1 MTVDSL
7 TGAAQVLAAAS
18 DHPYARFA
26 VSMAVTADV
35 VGLAEA
41 DAQLWCVQTPFGRI
55 GHGLGE
61 VSAVLG
67 LLARAEDAA
76 LLDGV
81 RWVNVP
87 RLPAGAVPAGWQRND
102 DWDFRWTTREP
113 AVQPGQDRVV
123 VLDEATAPAVNALL
137 DQAMPETP
145 VRPGRRLVR
154 RFYGIW
160 DAGTL
165 IACAADRS
173 SSTVGVIGAV
183 AVHPDHRR
191 AGYGSAISAA
201 LTSRLRH
208 QHGLVGL
215 GVLAGNEPATR
226 VYERLGYRDSV
237 AVTSLRPQAP
247 QDPADH
253 DLVDATRR
261 RKGT

>member
-1 MTVDSL
+1 MTADPL

-26 VSMAVTADV
+26 VSMAITPEV
-35 VGLAEA
+35 VGLAVA

-55 GHGLGE
+55 GHGLGD

-67 LLARAEDAA
+67 LLAQAADAA

-81 RWVNVP
+81 RWVNLP
-87 RLPAGAVPAGWQRND
+87 RLPAGAVPAGWQRSD

-113 AVQPGQDRVV
+113 PVQPGQDRVM
-123 VLDEATAPAVNALL
+123 VLDEVAAPAVNALL
-137 DQAMPETP
+137 DLVMPETP

-165 IACAADRS
+165 VACAADRS
-173 SSTVGVIGAV
+173 SATVGVIGAV

-191 AGYGSAISAA
+191 AGLGSAISAA
-201 LTSRLRH
+201 LTTRLRRE
-208 QHGLVGL
+208 HGLVGL
-215 GVLAGNEPATR
+215 GVFAGNEPATR
-226 VYERLGYRDSV
+226 VYERLGYRDAV
-237 AVTSLRPQAP
+237 AVTSLRPQAC
-247 QDPADH
+247 QDRADH
-253 DLVDATRR
+253 DLVEATRR
-261 RKGT
+261 RQGT